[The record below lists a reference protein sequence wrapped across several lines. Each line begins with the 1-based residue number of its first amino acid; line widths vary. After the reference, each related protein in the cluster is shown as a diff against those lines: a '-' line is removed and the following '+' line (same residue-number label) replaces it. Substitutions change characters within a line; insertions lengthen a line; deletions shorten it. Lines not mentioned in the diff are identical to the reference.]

1 MSRSKINFLQSN
13 YMNIINKSDYTFPFD
28 TCETPK
34 SKFFAQ
40 PYSVTINFI
49 STLIVIYFL
58 YNTRTLHAFLLFLSL
73 LLFDLS
79 HTFSHFIH
87 INPGIQITLV
97 HVLAYFL
104 NFAFFYALYKY
115 TKKIP
120 SLPLIIFLIIILSFD
135 IYAFFNLSL
144 LYYILT
150 QILFFFSIFIYY
162 YGSLSKEM
170 KKNLNILLIIIGI
183 IYLGFINEAFNCKK
197 MLEKFPNFPFH
208 AIIEILILFA
218 VYFFSISFYN
228 I

>member
-1 MSRSKINFLQSN
+1 
-13 YMNIINKSDYTFPFD
+13 MNIIDKNKYTFPFD
-28 TCETPK
+28 TCEKPTN
-34 SKFFAQ
+34 KFFAQ
-40 PYSVTINFI
+40 PYSVTINMI
-49 STLIVIYFL
+49 STLIVLYFL
-58 YNTRTLHAFLLFLSL
+58 FKTHTLHGFMLLFSL

-87 INPGIQITLV
+87 VKPGIQITLV

-115 TKKIP
+115 TKKVP
-120 SLPLIIFLIIILSFD
+120 STPLIIFLVIILIID

-162 YGSLSKEM
+162 YSSLPNKM
-170 KKNLNILLIIIGI
+170 KKRLNILLVIIGI
-183 IYLGFINEAFNCKK
+183 IYLGFVNEAFNCKR

-208 AIIEILILFA
+208 ALIEILILFA
-218 VYFFSISFYN
+218 VYFFSLSFYN

>member
-1 MSRSKINFLQSN
+1 
-13 YMNIINKSDYTFPFD
+13 MNIINKSDYTFPFD

-34 SKFFAQ
+34 GKFFAQ

-58 YNTRTLHAFLLFLSL
+58 YNTHTLHAFLLFLSL

-104 NFAFFYALYKY
+104 NFAFFMHFINIQ
-115 TKKIP
+115 KKIP
-120 SLPLIIFLIIILSFD
+120 SNAKIIIFLIIILAFD

-162 YGSLSKEM
+162 YASLSKEIE
-170 KKNLNILLIIIGI
+170 KNLNILLIIIGI
-183 IYLGFINEAFNCKK
+183 IYLGFINEAFKCKK
-197 MLEKFPNFPFH
+197 MLEKIPNFPFH
-208 AIIEILILFA
+208 AIIEILILCA

>member
-1 MSRSKINFLQSN
+1 
-13 YMNIINKSDYTFPFD
+13 MNIIDKNEYTFPFD

-34 SKFFAQ
+34 NKFFAQ
-40 PYSVTINFI
+40 PYSVTVNFI
-49 STLIVIYFL
+49 STLIVLYFL
-58 YNTRTLHAFLLFLSL
+58 SKTHTIHGFMLLFSL

-87 INPGIQITLV
+87 IKPGIQITLV

-104 NFAFFYALYKY
+104 NFSFFYALYKY

-120 SLPLIIFLIIILSFD
+120 SLSLIIFLIIILVID

-144 LYYILT
+144 LYYIFT

-162 YGSLSKEM
+162 YGSLSNSM
-170 KKNLNILLIIIGI
+170 KKNLNILLVIIGI

-218 VYFFSISFYN
+218 VYFFSLSFYN

>member
-1 MSRSKINFLQSN
+1 
-13 YMNIINKSDYTFPFD
+13 MNIIDKNKYTFPFD
-28 TCETPK
+28 TCEKPIN
-34 SKFFAQ
+34 KFFAQ

-49 STLIVIYFL
+49 STLIVLYFL
-58 YNTRTLHAFLLFLSL
+58 FKTHTLHGFMLLFSL

-87 INPGIQITLV
+87 VKPGIQITLV

-104 NFAFFYALYKY
+104 NFSFFYALYKY

-120 SLPLIIFLIIILSFD
+120 SISLIIFLIIILVID

-144 LYYILT
+144 LYYIFT

-162 YGSLSKEM
+162 YSSLSNTM
-170 KKNLNILLIIIGI
+170 KKRLNILLVIIGI

-208 AIIEILILFA
+208 ALIEILILFA
-218 VYFFSISFYN
+218 VYFFSLSFYN